1 MSAVVP
7 PSDEST
13 NTVSEVNEYV
23 IVIDPQPDN
32 QAITAVDAPIA
43 IGNCIYIVSYSVSYN
58 ISYCL
63 IVEREISLICD
74 ITERNQR
81 LNVFF

>member
-43 IGNCIYIVSYSVSYN
+43 IGNCIYIVSYN